1 MKRYLMI
8 FVSALM
14 AGFCITFGATCYL
27 VCASN
32 GGYALKV
39 AGAFLFGIGLFTIIH
54 FGFWLY
60 TGKVGYAL
68 DNKPKYIIDLLI
80 CLCGN
85 LIGVFILSLI
95 LKQTHII
102 TNSVIELAKS
112 MVETK
117 QDETWYEVFIL
128 ASLCGIMIYLAVV
141 GHAKCEYTIGKVLF
155 AYLPIVLF
163 ILCGFEHV
171 VANMTY
177 YVYAGY
183 FEAKM
188 ILWFFIM
195 ALGNAFGAIAFDG
208 IIKLINYLKKDNNNN
223 NTL

>member
-1 MKRYLMI
+1 MKKYLMI
-8 FVSALM
+8 FISALM

-32 GGYALKV
+32 GAYPLKV
-39 AGAFLFGIGLFTIIH
+39 CGAFLFGIGLFTIIH
-54 FGFWLY
+54 FNFWLY
-60 TGKVGYAL
+60 TGKVGLAL

-85 LIGVFILSLI
+85 LIGVFLLSII

-102 TNSVIELAKS
+102 TPAIIELAKG

-117 QDETWYEVFIL
+117 QNESWYEVFIL
-128 ASLCGIMIYLAVV
+128 ASLCGVMIYLAVV
-141 GHAKCEYTIGKVLF
+141 GHKKCEYPLGKVLF

-171 VANMTY
+171 VANMAY
-177 YVYAGY
+177 YVYAGT

-188 ILWFFIM
+188 ILWFFLM
-195 ALGNAFGAIAFDG
+195 AIGNAFGAIAFDG
-208 IIKLINYLKKDNNNN
+208 IIKLIEYLKEEKKAE
-223 NTL
+223 